1 MVDKEKGI
9 TMDYVAENFTQKD
22 NFCRVDIDWSKRKL
36 EIRPIDKKGKDIE
49 GKKSVIKFA

>member
-1 MVDKEKGI
+1 
-9 TMDYVAENFTQKD
+9 MDYVAENFTQKD